1 MVCVGIDLG
10 TTYSCVAYMKNGN
23 IEIIANDQGNRTTPS
38 YVAFTES
45 ERLIGEAA
53 KNQCSMNPSNTI
65 FDAKRLIGRKFD
77 EPSVQS
83 DIKHFSY
90 DVFSKNGKPMIKA
103 KYKGEDK
110 EYSAEEIS
118 AMILSKMK
126 QTAESYIGETVDSA
140 VITVPA
146 YFSDQQRQ
154 ATKDA
159 GQIAGL
165 NVLRIINEPTA
176 SAIAYGL
183 DNKSSKE
190 KNVLIF
196 DCGGGTHDISL
207 LSIDEGIFEVKA
219 TSGNTHLGG
228 EDFDNRLV
236 DHFCREFKRKHKKDI
251 TTNSRSMRR
260 LKTACERA
268 KRTLSSSARA
278 SVEEDSIFDGIDFN
292 TSITRARFEDLCGD
306 LFRNA
311 MDPVNKVLT
320 DAKMAKNQID
330 EVVLV
335 GGSTRIPKL
344 QKMLSDY
351 FGGKEL
357 CKSVNPDEAV
367 AYGAAVQAAILSG
380 DSKSADILL
389 IDVTPLSLGI
399 ETNGGVMTKI
409 VERNST
415 IPCNKKQTFSTYQ
428 DNQPAVTIQIFEGE
442 RHFTKDNH
450 KLGTFDL
457 TGIPPAPRGVPQI
470 EVCLDLSADGILNVS
485 AEDKKT
491 GKKNQVVITNDNGR
505 LSKDDIERMVADAE
519 KFAGEDKKQAELTDA
534 KNQFESYVYS
544 VKSTVS
550 EKGDKLSED
559 EKNTLNDEIKTTQ
572 EWFDA
577 EEYTKE
583 EYETKKSELEKKC
596 TPILAKLYSGP
607 SDTSGQTNPSS
618 SETPNYQ
625 SAEEMN
631 TGPKVEEVD

>member
-10 TTYSCVAYMKNGN
+10 TTYSCVAFTKNGN
-23 IEIIANDQGNRTTPS
+23 VEIIANDQGNRTTPS
-38 YVAFTES
+38 YVAFTDT

-53 KNQCSMNPSNTI
+53 KNQCSMNTENTI

-90 DVFSKNGKPMIKA
+90 DVYSKNNKPMIKVT
-103 KYKGEDK
+103 YKNELK

-118 AMILSKMK
+118 SMILTKMK

-146 YFSDQQRQ
+146 YFNDQQRQ

-159 GQIAGL
+159 GKIAGL
-165 NVLRIINEPTA
+165 NVMRIINEPTA

-183 DNKSSKE
+183 DNKSDKE
-190 KNVLIF
+190 RNVLIF

-228 EDFDNRLV
+228 EDFDSRMV
-236 DHFCREFKRKHKKDI
+236 EHFCREFKRKHKKDL
-251 TTNSRSMRR
+251 TQNSRSLRR
-260 LKTACERA
+260 LRSACERA

-278 SVEEDSIFDGIDFN
+278 SVEIDSLFEGIDFN

-306 LFRNA
+306 LFRSA
-311 MDPVNKVLT
+311 MEPVSKVLT
-320 DAKMAKNQID
+320 DAKMSKNQID

-335 GGSTRIPKL
+335 GGSTRIPKI
-344 QKMLSDY
+344 QKMLSNY

-367 AYGAAVQAAILSG
+367 AYGAAVQAGILSG
-380 DSKSADILL
+380 DKSSADILL

-409 VERNST
+409 IERNST
-415 IPCNKKQTFSTYQ
+415 IPCNKKQTFSTFK

-457 TGIPPAPRGVPQI
+457 TGIPPAPKGTPQI
-470 EVCLDLSADGILNVS
+470 EVCLDLSSDGILNVS

-491 GKKNQVVITNDNGR
+491 NKKNHVVITNDSGR
-505 LSKDDIERMVADAE
+505 LSKDEIERMVADAE
-519 KFAGEDKKQAELTDA
+519 KFADADKEQSELTDA
-534 KNQFESYVYS
+534 KNGFESLLYS
-544 VKSTVS
+544 IKSTT
-550 EKGDKLSED
+550 D
-559 EKNTLNDEIKTTQ
+559 EKSDELSDEDKTMLAGEIKKSQ
-572 EWFDA
+572 DWFDA
-577 EEYTKE
+577 NEYTKD
-583 EYETKKSELEKKC
+583 EYTSQKSELEKLC
-596 TPILAKLYSGP
+596 APILAKLYQKSE
-607 SDTSGQTNPSS
+607 TNTPESTS
-618 SETPNYQ
+618 SEVPNYQ
-625 SAEEMN
+625 SAEEVN
-631 TGPKVEEVD
+631 AGAGPKVEEVD

>member
-23 IEIIANDQGNRTTPS
+23 VEIIANDQGNRTTPS

-53 KNQCSMNPSNTI
+53 KNQCSINPKNTV

-90 DVFSKNGKPMIKA
+90 DVCSKDGKPMIKA
-103 KYKGEDK
+103 TYKGGLN

-183 DNKSSKE
+183 DNKSSND

-236 DHFCREFKRKHKKDI
+236 EHFCREFKRKYKKDI
-251 TTNSRSMRR
+251 TSNNRSMRR

-268 KRTLSSSARA
+268 KRTLSSASRA
-278 SVEEDSIFDGIDFN
+278 SVEIDSLFDGIDFN

-311 MDPVNKVLT
+311 MEPVNKVLT

-330 EVVLV
+330 EIVLV
-335 GGSTRIPKL
+335 GGSTRIPKI

-367 AYGAAVQAAILSG
+367 AYGAAVQASILSG
-380 DSKSADILL
+380 DKAAADILL

-409 VERNST
+409 IERNST
-415 IPCNKKQTFSTYQ
+415 IPCKKNQTFSTYQ

-470 EVCLDLSADGILNVS
+470 DVCLDLSADGILNVS

-519 KFAGEDKKQAELTDA
+519 KFADEDTKQAELTDA
-534 KNQFESYVYS
+534 KNSLETFVYS
-544 VKSTVS
+544 IKSTVS
-550 EKGDKLSED
+550 EKSDKLSED
-559 EKNTLNDEIKTTQ
+559 EKTTLNDEIKQTQ

-577 EEYTKE
+577 NDYTKE
-583 EYETKKSELEKKC
+583 EYETKKSELEKTC

-618 SETPNYQ
+618 FETPNYQ

-631 TGPKVEEVD
+631 AGPKVEEVD